1 MRRGDIVTVAAA
13 GDYGKPRPAVIVQ
26 SDHLLGADS
35 IIVCPLTS
43 TERDAPLVRLPID
56 PSPTTGLR
64 QRSYV
69 MVEKVMALAAKR
81 CGKVIGRLDDDSLLL
96 LNQRLAFTLGLA
108 DVQG

>member
-26 SDHLLGADS
+26 SDHLTGADS

-43 TERDAPLVRLPID
+43 TKRDAPLFRLAVE
-56 PSPTTGLR
+56 PSAATGLR

-81 CGKVIGRLDDDSLLL
+81 CGKVIGRLDDDTLGL
-96 LNQRLAFTLGLA
+96 LNQRLAFCLGLA